1 MRRRSWKKIGS
12 KDQKIKYNING
23 TNKCQHDKSRGY
35 PSRANQSYDIY
46 ACTLDIGHDGDHG
59 LGGWFNTWENTG
71 PNPDVRDLSNVHI
84 YLVGGAVREIVR
96 GNDANIKD
104 WDFAVEAE
112 SYDQMREWLV
122 FSGFEI
128 YLETPQY
135 FTIRA
140 RAPKNGFSFAGR
152 EMGNLTFDFALC
164 RTDGDYS
171 DGRRPDSVE
180 VGTIR
185 TDLSRRDFTMNAIA
199 MDKDGNLI
207 DPFDGEIDITRKLVR
222 CVGSTDRLKEDSLR
236 MLRALRFAV
245 QLEFDLS
252 LNIRNFLLEGENADL
267 LDKISVDRIRDE
279 LHKMF
284 KLDTAESFYFI
295 SEYTWILRKLV
306 EYGIWFEP
314 TTKGR

>member
-1 MRRRSWKKIGS
+1 MV
-12 KDQKIKYNING
+12 N
-23 TNKCQHDKSRGY
+23 
-35 PSRANQSYDIY
+35 
-46 ACTLDIGHDGDHG
+46 
-59 LGGWFNTWENTG
+59 
-71 PNPDVRDLSNVHI
+71 I

-96 GNDANIKD
+96 GNDSKVKD

-112 SYDQMREWLV
+112 SFDAMRDWLNEN
-122 FSGFEI
+122 GFEI
-128 YLETPQY
+128 YLEKPEY

-140 RAPKNGFSFAGR
+140 RAPRNGFSFAGR
-152 EMGNLTFDFALC
+152 DMGHLTFDFALC
-164 RTDGDYS
+164 RTDGEYS

-180 VGTIR
+180 VGTIHS
-185 TDLSRRDFTMNAIA
+185 DLSRRDFTMNAIA
-199 MDKDGNLI
+199 MDSSGTLI
-207 DPFDGEIDITRKLVR
+207 DPFDGEKDIRLQTIR

-284 KLDTAESFYFI
+284 KLDMEESFYYLT
-295 SEYTWILRKLV
+295 EYPWIIRKLV
-306 EYGIWFEP
+306 QCGIWLEP

>member
-1 MRRRSWKKIGS
+1 MV
-12 KDQKIKYNING
+12 N
-23 TNKCQHDKSRGY
+23 
-35 PSRANQSYDIY
+35 
-46 ACTLDIGHDGDHG
+46 
-59 LGGWFNTWENTG
+59 
-71 PNPDVRDLSNVHI
+71 I

-96 GNDANIKD
+96 GNDSKVKD
-104 WDFAVEAE
+104 WDFAVEAL
-112 SYDQMREWLV
+112 SFDYMRDWLIQE
-122 FSGFEI
+122 GFEI
-128 YLETPQY
+128 FLETPQY

-140 RAPKNGFSFAGR
+140 KAPKNGFSFAGR
-152 EMGNLTFDFALC
+152 DMTGRTFDFTLC
-164 RTDGDYS
+164 RTEGDYS
-171 DGRRPDSVE
+171 DGRHPDSVE

-207 DPFDGEIDITRKLVR
+207 DPFDGEIDITRKLIR

-252 LNIRNFLLEGENADL
+252 PNIRNFLLEGENADL

-284 KLDTAESFYFI
+284 KLDMEESFYYLT
-295 SEYTWILRKLV
+295 EYPWIIRKLV
-306 EYGIWFEP
+306 QYGIWLEP